1 MLPFCDYIEFNESYI
16 LNKVMHMNDN
26 NKLQA
31 HNTIMRFLEAYFKL
45 RDLDAVLKC
54 VSEDVYSVGTGTDE
68 AVFGKQQFANLLNR
82 EFLQIPNSIEYI
94 LDGFKD
100 KLCENKYH
108 AVLFVTTKINL
119 EVVFKMRIT
128 FSLSYYENDW
138 LIELVHA
145 SEASCNQM
153 EGEFYP
159 RKFHLEGLSSI
170 PTQTHKDLLNLV
182 AQIMPGGIVGG
193 YYEEQFPFYVVNKRY
208 LEMVGYDSKEDFI
221 KHIDGKIINSIHT
234 DDRDYV
240 NKTVNEML
248 KNDNHYE
255 IEYRMLKKDGS
266 YIYVYDAGMK
276 TLSPDGRL
284 AIISV
289 IIDITNKVRES
300 NGIKKELYL
309 DYLTGVLN
317 RKGAKREIQLQSKKA
332 THCIFVM
339 IDLDNFKL
347 VNDIYGHE
355 NGDLLLQWLA
365 RRMKKIFYKNV
376 IFRIGGDEFGICI
389 MDGSLINVNAKAEQ
403 LINEYKDR
411 VDKKYPKSKSSI
423 SMGGIVKEYP
433 YKFQDLYHEADKV
446 LYETKRSCKGS
457 IVIKSNKL

>member
-16 LNKVMHMNDN
+16 LNKVMHMNVNN

-31 HNTIMRFLEAYFKL
+31 YNTIMRFLEAYFKL

-54 VSEDVYSVGTGTDE
+54 VSEDVYSVGTGNDE

-193 YYEEQFPFYVVNKRY
+193 YYEEQFPFYVVNKR
-208 LEMVGYDSKEDFI
+208 
-221 KHIDGKIINSIHT
+221 
-234 DDRDYV
+234 
-240 NKTVNEML
+240 
-248 KNDNHYE
+248 
-255 IEYRMLKKDGS
+255 
-266 YIYVYDAGMK
+266 
-276 TLSPDGRL
+276 
-284 AIISV
+284 
-289 IIDITNKVRES
+289 
-300 NGIKKELYL
+300 
-309 DYLTGVLN
+309 
-317 RKGAKREIQLQSKKA
+317 
-332 THCIFVM
+332 
-339 IDLDNFKL
+339 
-347 VNDIYGHE
+347 
-355 NGDLLLQWLA
+355 
-365 RRMKKIFYKNV
+365 
-376 IFRIGGDEFGICI
+376 
-389 MDGSLINVNAKAEQ
+389 
-403 LINEYKDR
+403 
-411 VDKKYPKSKSSI
+411 
-423 SMGGIVKEYP
+423 
-433 YKFQDLYHEADKV
+433 
-446 LYETKRSCKGS
+446 
-457 IVIKSNKL
+457 

>member
-16 LNKVMHMNDN
+16 LNKVMHMNVN

-31 HNTIMRFLEAYFKL
+31 YNTIMRFLEAYFKL

-365 RRMKKIFYKNV
+365 RRMKRIFYKNI

-403 LINEYKDR
+403 LIN
-411 VDKKYPKSKSSI
+411 
-423 SMGGIVKEYP
+423 
-433 YKFQDLYHEADKV
+433 
-446 LYETKRSCKGS
+446 
-457 IVIKSNKL
+457 